1 MIRRLLFPALCA
13 FLFVPALSLSA
24 EKIYTQPVIPPGGNP
39 ATVPA
44 SRDDWRARVQSNI
57 DKVQGKPVDLVF
69 DGDSI
74 TDFWQTKGRTVWD
87 ARYGQLHPAD
97 FGISADK
104 VENLLWR
111 LRQGQIDGLDPK
123 LVVLMIGTNNTARDT
138 AEQIAEGIKT
148 VVAEYL
154 QRAPHARI
162 LLLGVFPRSAKA
174 EDPIRAKI
182 AQINQ
187 LISTPSDPR
196 VTYLDIGAKFLDA
209 QGALAPDIMP
219 DMLHPS
225 EKGYTIWADA
235 IQAEIDK
242 TFPKTP

>member
-1 MIRRLLFPALCA
+1 MTRLLSLLALCA
-13 FLFVPALSLSA
+13 LLASPALA
-24 EKIYTQPVIPPGGNP
+24 DKVYAPPVIPPGGNP
-39 ATVPA
+39 TIVAA

-87 ARYGQLHPAD
+87 ARYAKLNAAD

-111 LRQGQIDGLDPK
+111 LQHGQIDGLDPK
-123 LVVLMIGTNNTARDT
+123 LVVLMIGTNNSARDT
-138 AEQIAEGIKT
+138 PEQIAEGIKN

-162 LLLGVFPRSAKA
+162 LLLAVFPRSAKA

-209 QGALAPDIMP
+209 QGTLSPDIMP

-235 IQAEIDK
+235 IQSEIDK